1 MQLECVE
8 CELVLRCTYICV
20 HCMSVYQGA
29 RVLTV
34 RAHHQRVFVRVLFR
48 VLPLN
53 VVVALIVALC
63 AFLCGYFPS
72 SLHFIV

>member
-1 MQLECVE
+1 
-8 CELVLRCTYICV
+8 
-20 HCMSVYQGA
+20 MSVYQGA